1 MILEGLAG
9 SALGGIFRL
18 VPEVMKI
25 WDRKNERAH
34 ESVMMQHEIT
44 MAEKNMA
51 HEMRKVDAAMSM
63 SELDAMTKAITEQG
77 ETARAA
83 GWFVSAIS
91 ALVRPLVT
99 YWFVGMYSA
108 VKVLGMMMAVDAGGD
123 WKEVLVNSWAPEDMG
138 MLSMILTFWFINRS
152 LEKSPL

>member
-63 SELDAMTKAITEQG
+63 AELDAMTKAITEQG
-77 ETARAA
+77 ETARSA
-83 GWFVSAIS
+83 GWFVAAIS

-108 VKVLGMMMAVDAGGD
+108 VKVLGMMMAVEAGGD
-123 WKEVLVNSWAPEDMG
+123 WKEVIVTSWQADDMG
-138 MLSMILTFWFINRS
+138 MLTMVLTFWFVGRIYERQ
-152 LEKSPL
+152 K

>member
-25 WDRKNERAH
+25 WDRKNERSH

-44 MAEKNMA
+44 MAANNMA

-83 GWFVSAIS
+83 GWFVAGIS

-123 WKEVLVNSWAPEDMG
+123 WKEVIVTSWQPDDMG
-138 MLSMILTFWFINRS
+138 MLTMVLTFWFVGRIYERQ
-152 LEKSPL
+152 K